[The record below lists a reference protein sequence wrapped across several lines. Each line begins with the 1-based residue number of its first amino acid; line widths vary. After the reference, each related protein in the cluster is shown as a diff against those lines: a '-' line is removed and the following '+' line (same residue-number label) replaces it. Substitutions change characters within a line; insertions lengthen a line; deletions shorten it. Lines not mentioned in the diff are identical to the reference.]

1 MGVEEQF
8 DVVVAGGG
16 PSGITAAIAS
26 ARSGAKT
33 LLVEKYG
40 FLGGMATNALVGPL
54 QTFHA
59 GEKQIAKGIGE
70 EVIQRLKEIGGTPGH
85 VRDMI
90 GFVPTITPV
99 DVEKLKYIYQEMA
112 EESGVKLQL
121 HTNVI
126 NVDVHQDNLK
136 ALQLFNKSGQFKVNA
151 KVFIDCTGDGDVVA
165 MAGVPYEKGRAKDG
179 LAQPMSMMFRMG
191 KVNLTNVKEY
201 MRNNPN
207 DFVLAEDWESFPM
220 VAVSGFFHLVK
231 KAKEEGRFTIDR
243 DRVLMFELPMEGE
256 VSVNMTRVIRHDATD
271 GEALSKAE
279 VIARRQVME
288 VVQFLQ
294 KDIPGFEE
302 AILINCGTQ
311 IGVRE
316 SRRIIGEYILTG
328 EDVVS
333 GRKFEDVIALGSYP
347 IDIHAPDGDELNV
360 IQMKPGT
367 IYDIPYRAILN
378 KEVPNLLVAG
388 RCLSATHEALAS
400 ARVTPTAMLVGQAAG
415 TAAAIATAEG
425 KLPRN
430 ISIDKLQQS
439 LRKQG
444 CYLHEEDIEESS
456 SHD

>member
-1 MGVEEQF
+1 MVIDEQF

-33 LLVEKYG
+33 LLIEKYG

-70 EVIQRLKEIGGTPGH
+70 EVIQRLKQIGGTPGH

-90 GFVPTITPV
+90 GFVPTVTPV

-112 EESGVKLQL
+112 EESDVKLQL
-121 HTNVI
+121 HTV
-126 NVDVHQDNLK
+126 VTGVELKEEGTLK
-136 ALQLFNKSGQFKVNA
+136 ALQLYNKSGHYKVQA

-165 MAGVPYEKGRAKDG
+165 MAGVPYEKGRPKDG

-191 KVNLTNVKEY
+191 KVNLEKVKEY
-201 MRNNPN
+201 MRNNPD
-207 DFVLAEDWESFPM
+207 DFVLAKDWDSFPM
-220 VAVSGFFHLVK
+220 VAVSGFFSLVK

-243 DRVLMFELPMEGE
+243 DRVLLFELPTEGE
-256 VSVNMTRVIRHDATD
+256 VSVNMTRVIRYDATD
-271 GEALSKAE
+271 GQALSKAE
-279 VIARRQVME
+279 IISRRQVME

-294 KDIPGFEE
+294 RDVPGFEE

-316 SRRIIGEYILTG
+316 SRRIIGEYVLTG
-328 EDVVS
+328 EDVVT
-333 GRKFEDVIALGSYP
+333 GRKFDDVIALGSYP
-347 IDIHAPDGDELNV
+347 IDIHAPDGDEINV
-360 IQMKPGT
+360 IQMEPGT
-367 IYDIPYRAILN
+367 IYDIPYRSILN

-415 TAAAIATAEG
+415 TAAAIAVHEEQ
-425 KLPRN
+425 LPRN
-430 ISIDKLQQS
+430 ISIEKLQQS
-439 LRKQG
+439 LRKQE
-444 CYLHEEDIEESS
+444 CYLTEKEIEES
-456 SHD
+456 